1 MAPLSQ
7 ETITRLKEYN
17 YSPLIF
23 KTEREATLMLQRL
36 DKYRD
41 LNNHH
46 VGETLNNAL
55 QQQQQQQGARLNT
68 LLQVQLRQQQQFQ
81 LRQQKRYVS
90 DIIIIASIFFLIV
103 KVFVLICYLLI
114 RVLVLVVSIRGN
126 ISLIT

>member
-23 KTEREATLMLQRL
+23 KTEREATFMLQRL

-46 VGETLNNAL
+46 VGATLNNAIQ

-90 DIIIIASIFFLIV
+90 NIIIIASVFFP
-103 KVFVLICYLLI
+103 Y
-114 RVLVLVVSIRGN
+114 S
-126 ISLIT
+126 